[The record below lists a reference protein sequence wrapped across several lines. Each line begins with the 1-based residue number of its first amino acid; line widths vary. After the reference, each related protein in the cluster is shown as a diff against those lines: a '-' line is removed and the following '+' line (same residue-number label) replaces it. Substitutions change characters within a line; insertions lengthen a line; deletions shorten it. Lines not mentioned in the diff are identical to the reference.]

1 MSQPG
6 DLSDD
11 ERKRLS
17 GELEHVEGQQA
28 EALKEGFSLGGGLGN
43 HEQRAKLDEQA
54 DTLRRQLGLESSS
67 PRKHRAGRGWVG
79 WVILGLVCVAVVALL
94 WIVGGGALG

>member
-6 DLSDD
+6 DLSDE
-11 ERKRLS
+11 ERNRLS
-17 GELEHVEGQQA
+17 GELKQVEGQQA

-54 DTLRRQLGLESSS
+54 ETLRQQLGVESSA
-67 PRKHRAGRGWVG
+67 PQTRRANRGWIG
-79 WVILGLVCVAVVALL
+79 WVVLALACVAVVTVL
-94 WIVGGGALG
+94 WIVGGGALA